1 MRRTRDSSQYLNRF
15 DKRDDIKDSVKN
27 VLGNIFC
34 WPTPLSILAIPTLS
48 VETSKIEETPVAIEI
63 ALSILAIPTLL
74 IETTVA

>member
-1 MRRTRDSSQYLNRF
+1 MRRTRDNSRYLNRLNR
-15 DKRDDIKDSVKN
+15 RDDVKDSVKN

-63 ALSILAIPTLL
+63 ALSVPSVPTLL